1 MADRSGTVKFLT
13 TKGIAAGIE
22 DIIQDAKQFIIII
35 CPYVKVD
42 KTYIDRL
49 HEADRKGIAIQI
61 VFGKKDMRDFEKD
74 KFRDFRRLEVKFLE
88 NLHAKCYMNESTA
101 IITSMNLYG
110 YSEEHNREMGIEIC
124 REDNAVLF
132 ENIIKEAFS
141 IYSAAERVTLS
152 QENKH
157 SGFFDFTKHAERR
170 TNERYRS
177 GYCIRCGGKINFN
190 PYYPLCDECY
200 QVWSQFSNVEYQENY
215 CHRCGREVWGSRER
229 QVDYAHPLCTDCED

>member
-1 MADRSGTVKFLT
+1 MEFLT

-22 DIIQDAKQFIIII
+22 KIILNAKEYIIII
-35 CPYVKVD
+35 SPYVKVD

-49 HEADRKGIAIQI
+49 RDADRKGIFILI
-61 VFGKKDMRDFEKD
+61 VFGKKEMRDFEKD
-74 KFRDFRRLEVKFLE
+74 KFRGFRNLEVFFLE

-110 YSEEHNREMGIEIC
+110 YSEEHNREMGIEILND
-124 REDNAVLF
+124 DNADLF
-132 ENIIKEAFS
+132 KDILGETDSIKR
-141 IYSAAERVTLS
+141 AAERWTFS
-152 QENKH
+152 QDNGHK
-157 SGFFDFTKHAERR
+157 SFFSFDEESDRLADEWPDF
-170 TNERYRS
+170 
-177 GYCIRCGGKINFN
+177 GYCIRCGEKINFN

-215 CHRCGREVWGSRER
+215 CHRCGREVWGSREP